1 MRRAFAA
8 AVLAALVL
16 SALPVGA
23 VTDDELER
31 AETRVAELQAEA
43 DALTFEIEDAWARQ
57 ILLEERVGSL
67 RSAIERNEL
76 ELVLARQRAE
86 EAAIRLYMAAS
97 SSSPVGLF
105 LSAGGD
111 TFEAG
116 VEYLRILA
124 SEEEEAIN
132 RMSAIAGELDQQR
145 TDLDS
150 ALADQ
155 EETLVRFQELAA
167 QVQGTLAAA
176 QVEYRTLEEE
186 RRRQEEARRRAEEQA
201 RLRAEEQARRE
212 AEARRAATAAP
223 TTTTTVASTTTT
235 AAANPTTTA
244 APTPTTTPA
253 APTPTTTP
261 VAITTTT
268 VAATTTT
275 TTSPPPPAPAG
286 GSCPVAGPTS
296 FRDTWGAPRSG
307 GRSHEGVDMMAARGT
322 PVVAIFDGTVRR
334 MSTGSLGGISLWLR
348 STAGDDYYY
357 AHLDGYAEGIAVGL
371 RVAQGTVLGYVGST
385 GNAPSYLP
393 HLHFE
398 YHPGGYGSGTAVNP
412 YPLVRSTC

>member
-1 MRRAFAA
+1 MRRTFAA
-8 AVLAALVL
+8 AVLVALAF
-16 SALPVGA
+16 SAFPAGA

-31 AETRVAELQAEA
+31 ARARVAQLQAEA
-43 DALTFEIEDAWARQ
+43 DELTFEIEQAWQRQ
-57 ILLEERVGSL
+57 ILLDERVVSL

-86 EAAIRLYMAAS
+86 EAAIRMYMAAS

-105 LSAGGD
+105 LVAGGD

-116 VEYLRILA
+116 VEYLRVLTG
-124 SEEEEAIN
+124 EEEEAVN
-132 RMSAIAGELDQQR
+132 RMLAIAGELDQQHA
-145 TDLDS
+145 DLDA
-150 ALADQ
+150 ALAEQ
-155 EETLVRFQELAA
+155 EETLVSFQGLAA
-167 QVQGTLAAA
+167 QVQETLASA
-176 QVEYRTLEEE
+176 QAEYQTLEEE
-186 RRRQEEARRRAEEQA
+186 RRRQEEEARRRAEEQA
-201 RLRAEEQARRE
+201 RRE
-212 AEARRAATAAP
+212 AEERRAAEAATTTTTVARATTTTVAAPPTTSAVSVTTTTTAAP
-223 TTTTTVASTTTT
+223 TTTTTAD
-235 AAANPTTTA
+235 
-244 APTPTTTPA
+244 
-253 APTPTTTP
+253 
-261 VAITTTT
+261 
-268 VAATTTT
+268 TTTT
-275 TTSPPPPAPAG
+275 TTAPPPPAPAG

-348 STAGDDYYY
+348 SSAGDDYYY
-357 AHLDGYAEGIAVGL
+357 AHLDGYAEGITVGL
-371 RVAQGTVLGYVGST
+371 RVTQGTVLGYVGTT

-412 YPLVRSTC
+412 YPLVRSIC